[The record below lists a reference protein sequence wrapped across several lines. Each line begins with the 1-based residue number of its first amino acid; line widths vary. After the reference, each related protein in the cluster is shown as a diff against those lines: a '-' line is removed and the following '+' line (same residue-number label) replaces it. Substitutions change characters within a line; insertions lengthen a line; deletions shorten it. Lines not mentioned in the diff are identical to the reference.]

1 MKITLKIV
9 TCLSIVLTA
18 SAYATSPCEGDACID
33 AASASFI
40 APYDV
45 FEVKCS
51 AVKPEMHTR
60 YSAVVAYFIH
70 NEDAAFLRKLR
81 ESRAYAAVRGEF
93 EMKVDTMSSSQ
104 LAKACEEFL
113 KEPSAKENQPN
124 QQH

>member
-1 MKITLKIV
+1 MKIALKIV
-9 TCLSIVLTA
+9 TYLTIA
-18 SAYATSPCEGDACID
+18 LATAAYATSPCEGDACID

-45 FEVKCS
+45 FEAKCS

-60 YSAVVAYFIH
+60 YSAVVAYFIR
-70 NEDAAFLRKLR
+70 NENIAFLKKLR

-93 EMKVDTMSSSQ
+93 ELKVDTMSSSQ

-113 KEPSAKENQPN
+113 KEPSTKENQPN